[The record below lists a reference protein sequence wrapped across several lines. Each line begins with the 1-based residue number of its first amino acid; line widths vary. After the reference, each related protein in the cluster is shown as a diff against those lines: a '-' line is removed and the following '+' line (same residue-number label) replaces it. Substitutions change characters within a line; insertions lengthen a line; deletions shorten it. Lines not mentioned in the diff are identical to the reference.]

1 MEELKPVVLDLQMGT
16 VKVMQGLSRLL
27 MSNSNSQSVIEKRID
42 DYMFELETLYVKSRN
57 ILEGF
62 KMNEASVKPFESE
75 SFLTEISGSID
86 VTTEGWLHIRLNTLL
101 PSCKYKV
108 SNYIGDTISRLLKS
122 YNLELPY
129 FENAFMAVVEY
140 CNLEKHNSLDND
152 NKAWKMIPNAL
163 KGNVIE
169 DDSQFRLSI
178 GLFAKIS
185 EDIHCD
191 IYVLPPED
199 AAFFMDFLEKYAV

>member
-1 MEELKPVVLDLQMGT
+1 
-16 VKVMQGLSRLL
+16 
-27 MSNSNSQSVIEKRID
+27 
-42 DYMFELETLYVKSRN
+42 
-57 ILEGF
+57 
-62 KMNEASVKPFESE
+62 MNEASVKPFEPE

-86 VTTEGWLHIRLNTLL
+86 VTTEGWLYIRLNTLL

-163 KGNVIE
+163 KG
-169 DDSQFRLSI
+169 
-178 GLFAKIS
+178 LFAS
-185 EDIHCD
+185 D
-191 IYVLPPED
+191 VN
-199 AAFFMDFLEKYAV
+199 